1 MLTASDLPL
10 SVALQLAEQGWF
22 VLPVCWPDPDGLCAC
37 PRGHIQK
44 NSGKAPLTTHADKD
58 ATTDRAVIEGW
69 WAEWPSANVGVALA
83 SSGLVAID
91 CDSLEAIQEAS
102 GLGLVPTVC
111 RMSQWPAYIYL
122 AKDDT
127 PLIRLVHWGKS
138 NKIDLLANGY
148 LVVHGKHQSGR
159 EIYLEGDDI
168 ALLPPWV
175 SNALH
180 SKVETT
186 VEIPEVPNDAPPV
199 VLSATGGD
207 IWYGRVAVDSEDGRV
222 RAIEQ
227 VSAIDRSETLFQLG
241 IKLSKA
247 NASYHTI
254 VDALAER
261 DEALGYDKYTDR
273 KDELEYHRI
282 AEKVGQSSYNLTSDI
297 RDHPPEVRLPSYNAG
312 DLKRQALSDPSP
324 ALTMLPFLGQLESS
338 PFILGAAHLLS
349 AYPKAGKTELLC
361 RLVSEWCTLGYK
373 VRYFSEE
380 SMRIW
385 QARLKLAN
393 SEFDDVTIVDALG
406 AGRHLIVAD
415 IGRSDSDVIV
425 IDTMK
430 LLMMENENDNG
441 QINMA
446 LTPLVAACRASDKTL
461 VIAHHTRK
469 GGGLGGEAAAG
480 GYQFFGGVDV
490 GLELERVGQPT
501 NRRKLHGQGRILDVP
516 ELLYER
522 SNDGSFS
529 FLGYS
534 DQLAP
539 QAIATHLDQVLTED
553 FQTTNK
559 LRLVLP
565 APQPSTDQVS
575 KVLREMAEE
584 KSVERLPPL
593 SKGNKPGV
601 TYKWRRAT

>member
-1 MLTASDLPL
+1 MPL
-10 SVALQLAEQGWF
+10 
-22 VLPVCWPDPDGLCAC
+22 CWPKPDGSCAC
-37 PRGHIQK
+37 PRGHGKK
-44 NSGKAPLTTHADKD
+44 NTGKAPLTPRGVKD
-58 ATTDRAVIEGW
+58 ATRDRAVIEGW

-91 CDSLEAIQEAS
+91 CDSLEALQEAS
-102 GLGLVPTVC
+102 GLGLTPTIC
-111 RMSQWPAYIYL
+111 RNSHWPAYIYL

-127 PLIRLVHWGKS
+127 PKSRLIHWGTS

-159 EIYLEGDDI
+159 TVYLEWDDV
-168 ALLPPWV
+168 APLPQWV

-186 VEIPEVPNDAPPV
+186 AEISEVSNDAPPV
-199 VLSATGGD
+199 ILSTIGKD
-207 IWYGRVAVDSEDGRV
+207 IWYGRVAVDGEDGRV
-222 RAIEQ
+222 RAIDQ
-227 VSAIDRSETLFQLG
+227 VSNIDRSETLFQLG
-241 IKLSKA
+241 IELSKA
-247 NASYHTI
+247 NASNHTI

-273 KDELEYHRI
+273 EDELEYHRI
-282 AEKVGQSSYNLTSDI
+282 AQKVGQSSQNLTSDI
-297 RDHPPEVRLPSYNAG
+297 KDYPSGVRLPSYNAG
-312 DLKRQALSDPSP
+312 DLKRRALSDPSP
-324 ALTMLPFLGQLESS
+324 ALTMLPFLGQHESS
-338 PFILGAAHLLS
+338 PFIVGAAHLLS

-361 RLVSEWCTLGYK
+361 RLASEWGTCGYK

-385 QARLKLAN
+385 QARLKLAHGG
-393 SEFDDVTIVDALG
+393 FDDVTIVDALG

-415 IGRSDSDVIV
+415 IARSDFDVIV

-446 LTPLVAACRASDKTL
+446 LTPLVAACRPSNKTL

-469 GGGLGGEAAAG
+469 GGGSGGEAAAG

-501 NRRKLHGQGRILDVP
+501 NRRKLHGVGHILNVP

-522 SNDGSFS
+522 SGDGKFS
-529 FLGYS
+529 FLGHA

-539 QAIATHLDQVLTED
+539 QAIATRLEQVLTKD
-553 FQTTNK
+553 FQATND
-559 LRLVLP
+559 LRLGLTTP
-565 APQPSTDQVS
+565 RPSADQML

-584 KSVERLPPL
+584 NSVERLPPL
-593 SKGNKPGV
+593 SEGNKPGV

>member
-1 MLTASDLPL
+1 
-10 SVALQLAEQGWF
+10 
-22 VLPVCWPDPDGLCAC
+22 
-37 PRGHIQK
+37 
-44 NSGKAPLTTHADKD
+44 
-58 ATTDRAVIEGW
+58 
-69 WAEWPSANVGVALA
+69 
-83 SSGLVAID
+83 
-91 CDSLEAIQEAS
+91 
-102 GLGLVPTVC
+102 
-111 RMSQWPAYIYL
+111 
-122 AKDDT
+122 
-127 PLIRLVHWGKS
+127 
-138 NKIDLLANGY
+138 
-148 LVVHGKHQSGR
+148 
-159 EIYLEGDDI
+159 
-168 ALLPPWV
+168 
-175 SNALH
+175 
-180 SKVETT
+180 
-186 VEIPEVPNDAPPV
+186 
-199 VLSATGGD
+199 
-207 IWYGRVAVDSEDGRV
+207 V

-227 VSAIDRSETLFQLG
+227 VSTIDRSETLFQLG

-261 DEALGYDKYTDR
+261 DEALSYDKYTDR

-297 RDHPPEVRLPSYNAG
+297 RDYPSEVRLPSFNAG

-324 ALTMLPFLGQLESS
+324 ALTMLPFLGQHESS
-338 PFILGAAHLLS
+338 PFIVGAAHLLS

-393 SEFDDVTIVDALG
+393 SEFDDVTIV
-406 AGRHLIVAD
+406 AD

-430 LLMMENENDNG
+430 LLMMENENDNS

-529 FLGYS
+529 FLGHS
-534 DQLAP
+534 D
-539 QAIATHLDQVLTED
+539 H
-553 FQTTNK
+553 
-559 LRLVLP
+559 
-565 APQPSTDQVS
+565 
-575 KVLREMAEE
+575 
-584 KSVERLPPL
+584 
-593 SKGNKPGV
+593 
-601 TYKWRRAT
+601 